1 MCGVVC
7 GVRVFVEETETR
19 RKKKGTTSSSEA
31 KCEDNIETFLI
42 SNITKLLQFFSPK
55 YILRIFVV
63 SSYRQEKN
71 TSVEGNHDDTL
82 YLLFDR
88 FL

>member
-31 KCEDNIETFLI
+31 KCEDNIETFLV
-42 SNITKLLQFFSPK
+42 SHITKLLQFFSPK

-63 SSYRQEKN
+63 VSSYIDRKKIQVWKG
-71 TSVEGNHDDTL
+71 TMMTH
-82 YLLFDR
+82 LLFDR